1 MAANNKNELSIGV
14 FDSGF
19 GGLTVMRQ
27 LMKTLPHEH
36 FIYFGDTAR
45 LPYGEKSRE
54 TIIRYSIENAI
65 FLMEQNIKMLVI
77 ACNTSAAYS
86 LEKLQQIFNIPIIGV
101 IEPGAETAAQVTQNQ
116 HIAVLGTR
124 GTIKSGVFEREIK
137 KRLPKAT
144 VVPIACPLFVPL
156 VEEKMVHHPAT
167 RLLVKEYLEPLR
179 HQKIDTALLGCTHY
193 PLIKELI
200 QEELGNKVS
209 IVDSATTCADKV
221 SAILAQTRLAKKRN
235 NHKDHQYFVSDDP
248 KKFQSIGQEFLGAP
262 IPHVSRSQETGVG
275 SHE

>member
-1 MAANNKNELSIGV
+1 MAANKKNDMSIGV

-27 LMKTLPHEH
+27 LMNSLPDEH

-54 TIIRYSIENAI
+54 TIIRYSIESAI

-101 IEPGAETAAQVTQNQ
+101 IEPGAETAAYVTKNQ

-137 KRLPKAT
+137 KRLPDST
-144 VVPIACPLFVPL
+144 VLPIACPLFVPL
-156 VEEKMVHHPAT
+156 VEEKLIRHPAT
-167 RLLVKEYLEPLR
+167 RLIVKEYLEPLH
-179 HQKIDTALLGCTHY
+179 HQKIDTVLLGCTHY
-193 PLIKELI
+193 PLLKELI
-200 QEELGNKVS
+200 QEELGNKVH
-209 IVDSATTCADKV
+209 IVDSASTCADKV
-221 SAILAQTRLAKKRN
+221 SAVLSQTRLARKSKN
-235 NHKDHQYFVSDDP
+235 TNDHQYFVSDDP
-248 KKFQSIGQEFLGAP
+248 KKFQTIGQEFLGASISKVLP
-262 IPHVSRSQETGVG
+262 VPSFHLTN
-275 SHE
+275 